1 MPLSKKIVRNFVQY
15 NPNTIPPMFAVRIF
29 IINVRKNA
37 DLLSPFRINLCQN
50 SNLRSVKISQRS
62 G

>member
-1 MPLSKKIVRNFVQY
+1 MPLSTKILRNFVQY

-37 DLLSPFRINLCQN
+37 DLLSPFKINFCKN